1 MAKPTIA
8 QLQERILELEALNK
22 QIQTENGSQEV
33 IDQLGAKVAELE
45 ATVAEQSAIIEELSK
60 DNESKVEVSSENAIK
75 VDGQLYKLITPKFI
89 HKGQEVTLQAVKSNP
104 SLAQELVEI
113 KMLIEA

>member
-1 MAKPTIA
+1 MVKPTTA

-22 QIQTENGSQEV
+22 KILAENGSQEV

-45 ATVAEQSAIIEELSK
+45 ATVAEQSVIIEELSK
-60 DNESKVEVSSENAIK
+60 DNESKSVVTTENAIK
-75 VDGQLYKLITPKFI
+75 VDGKLYKLISPKFI
-89 HKGQEVTLQAVKSNP
+89 HKGQEITFQAVKSNP